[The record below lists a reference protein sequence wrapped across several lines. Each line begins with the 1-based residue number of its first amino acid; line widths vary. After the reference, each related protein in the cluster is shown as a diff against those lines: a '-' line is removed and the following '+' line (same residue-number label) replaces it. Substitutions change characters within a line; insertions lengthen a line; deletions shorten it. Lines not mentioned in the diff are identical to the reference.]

1 MTDSRVPYFHVDAFT
16 DTPLQGNQAAVM
28 LLEAWPD
35 DATLQAIGAENMF
48 AETAFLVPDHTG
60 AADFELR
67 WFTPAAEVAMCGH
80 ATLASGHV
88 VLAQDPMRGRVTFS
102 TRQVGILAV
111 ARDGITSNGSTSD
124 GRNSG
129 GAGNS
134 VGYELSLP
142 AMATAPAAFDEALP
156 LLGAAVPQEV
166 WRGGEYNIFL
176 FASVA
181 EVLALSPDFPAL
193 AVYGDVQFIATAIGK
208 GHASGADVVSR
219 VFVPGVGINE
229 DAATGSAH
237 AALTPFWAQRLGRTA
252 FVAHQASAR
261 GADFACR
268 LAGDRVILGGACVTV
283 VEGLFQ
289 LP

>member
-1 MTDSRVPYFHVDAFT
+1 MTDSKVPYFHVDAFT
-16 DTPLQGNQAAVM
+16 ATPLKGNQAAVM

-67 WFTPAAEVAMCGH
+67 WFTPAVE
-80 ATLASGHV
+80 
-88 VLAQDPMRGRVTFS
+88 
-102 TRQVGILAV
+102 V
-111 ARDGITSNGSTSD
+111 ARDVENY
-124 GRNSG
+124 
-129 GAGNS
+129 
-134 VGYELSLP
+134 VLSLP
-142 AMATAPAAFDEALP
+142 AMETAPAPFDEALP
-156 LLGAAVPQEV
+156 LLGGTCPQAV

-176 FASVA
+176 YASVD
-181 EVLALSPDFPAL
+181 EVMALSPDFEAL
-193 AVYGDVQFIATAIGK
+193 ARYGDVQFIATAPGA

-219 VFVPGVGINE
+219 VFVPGVGIDE

-252 FVAHQASAR
+252 FSAHQASVR

-268 LAGDRVILGGACVTV
+268 LDGDRVLLGGACVTV
-283 VEGLFQ
+283 VEGLFR
-289 LP
+289 LT

>member
-1 MTDSRVPYFHVDAFT
+1 MTDSKVPYFHVDAFT
-16 DTPLQGNQAAVM
+16 ATPLKGNQAAVM
-28 LLEAWPD
+28 MLEAWPD

-48 AETAFLVPDHTG
+48 AETAFLVPDHSG

-88 VLAQDPMRGRVTFS
+88 VLAQDPMRGRVTFA
-102 TRQVGILAV
+102 TRQVGILEV
-111 ARDGITSNGSTSD
+111 ARAGDVHDGD
-124 GRNSG
+124 VY
-129 GAGNS
+129 A
-134 VGYELSLP
+134 LSLP
-142 AMATAPAAFDEALP
+142 AMETALAAFDEALP

-176 FASVA
+176 YASVA
-181 EVLALSPDFPAL
+181 EVMALTPHFKAL
-193 AVYGDVQFIATAIGK
+193 AAYGDVQFIATANGA

-219 VFVPGVGINE
+219 VFVPGVGIDE

-237 AALTPFWAQRLGRTA
+237 AALTPFWTKRLGRNS
-252 FVAHQASAR
+252 FSAHQASAR

-268 LAGDRVILGGACVTV
+268 LEGDRAMLGGSCVTV
-283 VEGLFQ
+283 VEGLFR

>member
-1 MTDSRVPYFHVDAFT
+1 MTDSKVPYFHVDAFT
-16 DTPLQGNQAAVM
+16 ATPLKGNQAAVM

-88 VLAQDPMRGRVTFS
+88 VLAKDPMRGRVTFA
-102 TRQVGILAV
+102 TRQVGVLEV
-111 ARDGITSNGSTSD
+111 ARDGENY
-124 GRNSG
+124 
-129 GAGNS
+129 
-134 VGYELSLP
+134 VLSLP
-142 AMATAPAAFDEALP
+142 AMETAPAPLDEALP
-156 LLGAAVPQEV
+156 LLGGTCPQAV

-176 FASVA
+176 YASVD
-181 EVLALSPDFPAL
+181 EVMALSPDFKAL
-193 AVYGDVQFIATAIGK
+193 ARYGDVQFIATAPGA

-219 VFVPGVGINE
+219 VFVPGVGIDE

-252 FVAHQASAR
+252 FSAHQASAR

-268 LAGDRVILGGACVTV
+268 LEGDRVLLGGACVTV
-283 VEGLFQ
+283 VEGLFR

>member
-1 MTDSRVPYFHVDAFT
+1 MTDSKVPYFHVDAFT
-16 DTPLQGNQAAVM
+16 ATPLKGNQAAVM
-28 LLEAWPD
+28 MLEAWPD

-48 AETAFLVPDHTG
+48 AETAFLVPDHSG

-67 WFTPAAEVAMCGH
+67 WFTPAAEVAICGH

-88 VLAQDPMRGRVTFS
+88 VLAQDPMRGRVTFA
-102 TRQVGILAV
+102 TRQVGILEV
-111 ARDGITSNGSTSD
+111 ARDGDVRD
-124 GRNSG
+124 GDVY
-129 GAGNS
+129 A
-134 VGYELSLP
+134 LSLP
-142 AMATAPAAFDEALP
+142 AMETALAAFDEAVP

-176 FASVA
+176 YASVA
-181 EVLALSPDFPAL
+181 EVMALTPDFKAL
-193 AVYGDVQFIATAIGK
+193 AGWGDVQFIATALGA

-219 VFVPGVGINE
+219 VFVPGVGIDE

-237 AALTPFWAQRLGRTA
+237 AALTPFWTKRLGRNS
-252 FVAHQASAR
+252 FSAHQASAR

-268 LAGDRVILGGACVTV
+268 LEGDRAFLGGSCVTV
-283 VEGLFQ
+283 VEGLFR

>member
-1 MTDSRVPYFHVDAFT
+1 MSDTKVPYFHVDAFT
-16 DTPLQGNQAAVM
+16 ARALSGNQAAVM

-67 WFTPAAEVAMCGH
+67 WFTPAVEVAMCGH

-88 VLAQDPMRGRVTFS
+88 VLGQDPMRGCVTFA
-102 TRQVGILAV
+102 TRKAGILEV
-111 ARDGITSNGSTSD
+111 ARDGD
-124 GRNSG
+124 RY
-129 GAGNS
+129 
-134 VGYELSLP
+134 VLSLP
-142 AMATAPAAFDEALP
+142 VVPTAPGSFDAAIP
-156 LLGAAVPQEV
+156 MLGAPIPDEV
-166 WRGGEYNIFL
+166 WRCDGYNL
-176 FASVA
+176 FVYASAADVQ
-181 EVLALSPDFPAL
+181 ALTPDFKAL
-193 AVYGDVQFIATAIGK
+193 LQFGDDQFIATAPGA

-219 VFVPGVGINE
+219 VFVPGGGINE

-237 AALTPFWAQRLGRTA
+237 AALTPMWAQKLGRDA

-268 LAGDRVILGGACVTV
+268 LEGDRVLLGGDCVTV
-283 VEGLFQ
+283 VEGLFR